1 MARVSLLS
9 IVALCSLFA
18 VACGGGGG
26 GGGSG
31 GGGSGGGG
39 GGSAPVAS
47 FAATPLTVQVGTPVQ
62 FSDSSSGSPTGWEW
76 DFNSDGTPEDYAQNP
91 SYAYSAAGTY
101 DVTLRATNAVGNNV
115 LTRYAYIVVTA
126 APAPTVD
133 LDVDT
138 DRNGVVDASDESGE
152 EAWSTTRGAIFY
164 WNIDDDDSNNA
175 FDYNDAATNG
185 AADVDDLTRIVVRQM
200 ASAPSSGS
208 VTVSVTPAAAQSSIR
223 IFQNSAGTWT
233 SVYNSGASFTL
244 PVASIQAADIELGIE
259 CSARLSPTWD
269 GVVFLTLE
277 VKDAGGA
284 TLGTDQV
291 RLRCAPPIL
300 VNNLWRAE
308 KYYIV
313 SITSGTDNNTA
324 ARTVIQGLCN
334 TNGITYGE
342 VPGSSYSYDRWLQD
356 SSEPTCVQLPSAS
369 GVRRVDSV
377 LQLARYRP
385 VDAWCQNILWDPN
398 FDFIQRFASSQG
410 SHNYGGNLEV
420 CPPFNNAT
428 GNYPWGRVVIGGGQ
442 TTLIGSTTTNNETMD
457 ILYKQF
463 FTACGLQGPAVEI
476 DSSWLAVGHV
486 DEFMCFVPA
495 PNTARGW
502 AVALASPTLGRQI
515 LLNVQAAGGGSL
527 AVFAGRTTSGWA
539 TTVNAVLSNT
549 TLTNF
554 NAGAQTKID
563 NIKQQMITQLGL
575 TAADFID
582 VPVMFENV
590 GSNYAAAYNP
600 GVANFVVMPTAS
612 GKVLLV
618 VPDPEGPDQPTD
630 VWRAATETALEAL
643 GTAAAPNEVTFVDV
657 FYSYH
662 DLLGEIHC
670 GSQNVRTPPV
680 TPWWQ

>member
-1 MARVSLLS
+1 MARVALLCL
-9 IVALCSLFA
+9 VAFVGVFA

-26 GGGSG
+26 GGNG

-39 GGSAPVAS
+39 GGGLAPVADFTAS
-47 FAATPLTVQVGTPVQ
+47 PTAVQVGVPVQ
-62 FSDSSSGSPTGWEW
+62 FTDASINAPTGWEW

-91 SYAYSAAGTY
+91 TFAFAAPGTY
-101 DVTLRATNAVGNNV
+101 DVTLKVTNAAGNNT
-115 LTRYAYIVVTA
+115 LTRYAYIVVSAPPA
-126 APAPTVD
+126 AAVD
-133 LDVDT
+133 IDVDT
-138 DRNGVVDASDESGE
+138 DRNGTVDASDEAGE
-152 EAWSTTRGAIFY
+152 DAWSTTRGAIFY
-164 WNIDDDDSNNA
+164 WNIDDDDNNNQ
-175 FDYNDAATNG
+175 FDHSDSAVNG
-185 AADVDDLTRIVVRQM
+185 AGDAQDLARVIIRQM
-200 ASAPSSGS
+200 ASAPTGGT
-208 VTVSVTPAAAQSSIR
+208 VTVNVTPAAAQTSIR
-223 IFQNSAGTWT
+223 IFHNDGGTWT

-244 PVASIQAADIELGIE
+244 PVAAIVAGDIELGIE
-259 CSARLSPTWD
+259 CNARLSPTWD

-277 VKDAGGA
+277 VRDGAG
-284 TLGTDQV
+284 TLLGSDQV
-291 RLRCAPPIL
+291 RLRCAPPIM

-308 KYYIV
+308 RYYIV
-313 SITSGTDNNTA
+313 SITSGTSNNTA
-324 ARTVIQGLCN
+324 ARSVIQGLCN
-334 TNGITYGE
+334 SNGITYAE
-342 VPGSSYSYDRWLQD
+342 VPGASYSSDRWLQD
-356 SSEPTCVQLPSAS
+356 ASEPMVVQLPSTS

-398 FDFIQRFASSQG
+398 FDFIQRFASSSG

-428 GNYPWGRVVIGGGQ
+428 GNYPWGRIVVGGGL
-442 TTLIGSTTTNNETMD
+442 TTLIGTTTTNNESMD
-457 ILYKQF
+457 NLYKQF

-527 AVFAGRTTSGWA
+527 PVFAGRTTNGWA
-539 TTVNAVLSNT
+539 TTVNAILSNT
-549 TLTNF
+549 TITNF

-563 NIKQQMITQLGL
+563 NIKQQMMTQLGL
-575 TAADFID
+575 TAADFIE

-600 GVANFVVMPTAS
+600 GVANLVVMPTAS

-630 VWRAATETALEAL
+630 VWQTATRTALEAL
-643 GTAAAPNEVTFVDV
+643 GTAGQPNEVTFVDV

-670 GSQNVRTPPV
+670 GSQNVRTPPT